1 MKFAIIV
8 FPGSDDVEMYHAV
21 KEVLGEEAELV
32 GHDADS
38 LEHFDGII
46 LPGGFAYGDYLRP
59 GALAVFAK
67 IMNEVKK
74 AAEQGKPVLGVGN
87 GFQVLLEAGLLPGA
101 VKKNESLHFICRTE
115 KVKVLN
121 NETMFTSLYGKGE
134 VISLPIAHESGN
146 YHCDNETLQKLK
158 ANNMIVFTYENNPN
172 GSMEGIAG
180 IVNEKGNVLGMM
192 PRPER
197 ATEEMIGGT
206 DGLKLF
212 QSIVKHWRETVHGT
226 NA

>member
-146 YHCDNETLQKLK
+146 YHCDNETLQKLR

>member
-59 GALAVFAK
+59 GAFAVFAK

-74 AAEQGKPVLGVGN
+74 AAEQGKPVFGVGN

-134 VISLPIAHESGN
+134 V
-146 YHCDNETLQKLK
+146 
-158 ANNMIVFTYENNPN
+158 
-172 GSMEGIAG
+172 
-180 IVNEKGNVLGMM
+180 
-192 PRPER
+192 
-197 ATEEMIGGT
+197 
-206 DGLKLF
+206 
-212 QSIVKHWRETVHGT
+212 
-226 NA
+226 